1 MGQIP
6 ELLYGRPFNQYTSKK
21 DECIGTLGDSYYN
34 KLVGGVECDPV
45 EISKV
50 VIIKYLLSK
59 YNPITGE
66 GLDCIYNQR
75 PFVGVNDADYNAEDQ
90 LNDTTHLQMFTS
102 YLNAICAVQD
112 PITKIIIKTIPMG
125 IEPFSLANEDGSV
138 QFSIDNG
145 ITYESNV
152 EISGGETVYIKAA
165 EADCGAVCGASAYD
179 LYVTTV
185 PEGETPLNLN
195 DWLDSLKGP
204 QGDPGE
210 DATITGIEWK
220 GTWSANP
227 GTPYVNNNAVQSQGS
242 SWILVNSTLG
252 SAATNP
258 AADTS
263 GRWDKLALAGL
274 QGPPGANGAFG
285 IAGFRNISTGSTWT
299 IVGNQFSKPVPGSPG
314 NYTTEVGGTNL
325 NGSTSTDQGALVSIT
340 SGATF
345 TITVPNTTT
354 LPTTGTANS
363 TTPGNFFPDGYQ
375 VTFTQTGSGQL
386 KINPAD
392 TNVLILST
400 DNSRYTRTTYSTATL
415 IRVNGNTWY
424 LFGDIVPMDVSV
436 AI

>member
-125 IEPFSLANEDGSV
+125 IEPFSLVNEDGSV

-145 ITYESNV
+145 ITYDSNV

-179 LYVTTV
+179 IWLAQGNTGS
-185 PEGETPLNLN
+185 EQ
-195 DWLDSLKGP
+195 DFLDSLKGP

-220 GTWSANP
+220 GTWSASP

-242 SWILVNSTLG
+242 SWILVDSTLG
-252 SAATNP
+252 SAATDP

-263 GRWDKLALAGL
+263 GRWDELALAGL

-285 IAGFRNISTGSTWT
+285 IAGFRNITIGSAWT
-299 IVGNQFSKPVPGSPG
+299 IVGNQFSKPVPASPG
-314 NYTTEVGGTNL
+314 NYTNQVGGT
-325 NGSTSTDQGALVSIT
+325 STDGTQSTDQGALISI
-340 SGATF
+340 SSAATF

-354 LPTTGTANS
+354 LPTSGTANS

-375 VTFTQTGSGQL
+375 VTFTQTGTGQL
-386 KINPAD
+386 KFNPAD

-400 DNSRYTRTTYSTATL
+400 DNSRYTRTAYSTATL

>member
-125 IEPFSLANEDGSV
+125 IEPFSLVNEDGSV

-152 EISGGETVYIKAA
+152 EINGGETVYIKAA

-179 LYVTTV
+179 IWLAQGNTGS
-185 PEGETPLNLN
+185 EQ
-195 DWLDSLKGP
+195 DFLDSLKGE

-242 SWILVNSTLG
+242 SWILVDSTLG
-252 SAATNP
+252 SAATDP
-258 AADTS
+258 VADIS

-285 IAGFRNISTGSTWT
+285 IAGFRNITTSTVGSVWT

-314 NYTTEVGGTNL
+314 NYTNEVGGTNS
-325 NGSTSTDQGALVSIT
+325 NGSTSTDQGALISI
-340 SGATF
+340 SSAATF

-354 LPTTGTANS
+354 LPTSGTANS

-375 VTFTQTGSGQL
+375 VTFTQTGTGQL
-386 KINPAD
+386 KFNPAD

-400 DNSRYTRTTYSTATL
+400 DNSRYTRTAYSTATL